1 MTASISGKSL
11 PIGAIVGGIGGVAA
25 VLGAFLAWE
34 SVSLLGTSE
43 SMTGWDG
50 GNGGKIIAVLGV
62 AAIAIAIAWVMD
74 IRLPTPGGLMIL
86 AGVLILLVGIL
97 NFSSVSDDVNSA
109 NAVVAGAASVGI
121 GLFLDLLAGVAIIV
135 GGALGIIAKKS

>member
-1 MTASISGKSL
+1 VAL
-11 PIGAIVGGIGGVAA
+11 GAIVGGIGGVAA
-25 VLGAFLAWE
+25 VLGAFIAWE
-34 SVSLLGTSE
+34 SVSAFGVSD

-62 AAIAIAIAWVMD
+62 VAVAIAIAWVMALK
-74 IRLPTPGGLMIL
+74 LPTPGGLMIL

-109 NAVVAGAASVGI
+109 NAVVAGAASIGI
-121 GLFLDLLAGVAIIV
+121 GLILDLLAGVAIIV
-135 GGALGIIAKKS
+135 GGALGVIAKKS